1 MLCSLAFRVRR
12 VGFASLLLAAA
23 GAITAASAPAP
34 AFAQY
39 GGGAPYGGSTY
50 GADNRACDRGALAG
64 VFSTS
69 TNNLLG
75 SAVGAAAGG
84 LLGSQFGKGSGNT
97 VMTIAGVLAGALA
110 GGYIGRSMDPVDQGC
125 VSRALEHAPTRQTV
139 AWKNPDTNA
148 SYWVTPTR
156 TYQNDEGLPCREY
169 VTTALIDGKRERL
182 TGRAC
187 RQPDGTWKVANR
199 E

>member
-1 MLCSLAFRVRR
+1 MLRSLSFRVRR
-12 VGFASLLLAAA
+12 LGCASLLLAAA
-23 GAITAASAPAP
+23 AVAAFAPAP
-34 AFAQY
+34 ASAQY
-39 GGGAPYGGSTY
+39 GGGGTPYGGSTY

-64 VFSTS
+64 VLSTS

-84 LLGSQFGKGSGNT
+84 LLGSQFGKGGGNT

-110 GGYIGRSMDPVDQGC
+110 GGYVGRSMDPVDQGC
-125 VSRALEHAPTRQTV
+125 VSRALEHAPTSQTV

-156 TYQNDEGLPCREY
+156 TYENGEGLPCREY
-169 VTTALIDGKRERL
+169 VTTALIDGKRERVK
-182 TGRAC
+182 GRAC
-187 RQPDGTWKVANR
+187 RQPDGTWKVANQQ
-199 E
+199 